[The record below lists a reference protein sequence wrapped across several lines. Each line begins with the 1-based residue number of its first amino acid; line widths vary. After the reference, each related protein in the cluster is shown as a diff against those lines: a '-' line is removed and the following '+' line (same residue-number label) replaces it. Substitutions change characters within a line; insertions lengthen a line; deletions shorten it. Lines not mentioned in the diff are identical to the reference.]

1 MSPAQLVSESI
12 KYHVEGQE
20 ILLGSVS
27 PQWRAGTSVKRT
39 VVGVCLSWARKT
51 VFRHGFPNSSRDRS

>member
-39 VVGVCLSWARKT
+39 VVGVCLSWA
-51 VFRHGFPNSSRDRS
+51 G